1 MLKRIYAN
9 NYRCLVNFELNLD
22 RLTLLMGPNGG
33 GKSSVLDLLYAV
45 RQIVVCNARATEL
58 LPPSGL
64 TRWSGPT
71 DQTFELAVQG
81 EYGLFTY
88 RLVNHYEPD
97 FRKQKLQ
104 EERLLLDDK
113 PLFTFVEGDVRLY
126 HDDHALGPTF
136 MSDWSFSALANVL
149 TGRPDNQKLT
159 WFKNWLRGLFI
170 LSLQPKAMLSEAKVE
185 SEWLNRDGTNFSSWY
200 RFLSQEH
207 QDKTYQ
213 LTDQLRKV
221 IPGFYAFKLEQG
233 GPSSRILK
241 VGFIENIGKG
251 SPIWFDFEELSDG
264 QRALI
269 VLYSLLIGMKD
280 LGHTVFL
287 DEPENYLALPEIQP
301 WLMEL
306 NDACG
311 QGFPQA
317 VLVSHHPEL
326 VDYLGAECGRWM
338 EREPLGPT
346 RVKEIPGVSESGLK
360 LSEQIARGW
369 TS

>member
-1 MLKRIYAN
+1 MLTRIYAN

-33 GKSSVLDLLYAV
+33 GKSSVLDLLHAIRRLV
-45 RQIVVCNARATEL
+45 AENARAAEV
-58 LPPSGL
+58 LPPSDL
-64 TRWSGPT
+64 TRWSGQT
-71 DQTFELAVQG
+71 DQTFELNVQS
-81 EYGLFTY
+81 EHGLFTY
-88 RLVNHYEPD
+88 RLVNHYESG

-104 EERLLLDDK
+104 EERLTLDGK
-113 PLFTFVEGDVRLY
+113 PLFFFVDGDVQLF
-126 HDDHALGPTF
+126 HDDHTAGPAYS
-136 MSDWSFSALANVL
+136 SDWSFSALANVF

-170 LSLQPKAMLSEAKVE
+170 LSLQPRAMTSEAKVE
-185 SEWLNRDGTNFSSWY
+185 SEWLNRDGTNFSSWF
-200 RFLSQEH
+200 RFLTQAH
-207 QDKTYQ
+207 LDKTHL
-213 LTDQLRKV
+213 LTGRLGT
-221 IPGFYAFKLEQG
+221 IMPAFYNFRLEQA

-241 VGFIENIGKG
+241 VGFVRDKG
-251 SPIWFDFEELSDG
+251 SSPVWFDFEELSDG
-264 QRALI
+264 QRVLI

-287 DEPENYLALPEIQP
+287 DEPENFLALPEIQP
-301 WLMEL
+301 WLMEI

-311 QGFPQA
+311 EGFPQA

-326 VDYLGAECGRWM
+326 VDYLGTESGRWL

-346 RVKEIPGVSESGLK
+346 RVKNTPEVSEPGLK
-360 LSEQIARGW
+360 LSELIARGW

>member
-1 MLKRIYAN
+1 MLKRIYAD
-9 NYRCLVNFELNLD
+9 NYRCLVNFELNFD

-33 GKSSVLDLLYAV
+33 GKSSVLDLLYAI
-45 RQIVVCNARATEL
+45 RQLVANNARATEV
-58 LPPSGL
+58 LPPSDL
-64 TRWSGPT
+64 TRWSGQT

-88 RLVNHYEPD
+88 RLVNHYEPG
-97 FRKQKLQ
+97 FRKQKLH
-104 EERLLLDDK
+104 EERLLLDGK
-113 PLFTFVEGDVRLY
+113 PLFSFVDGEVQLH
-126 HDDHALGPTF
+126 HDNHTVGPTYT
-136 MSDWSFSALANVL
+136 SDWSFSALANVF

-159 WFKNWLRGLFI
+159 WFKNWLNDMFI
-170 LSLQPKAMLSEAKVE
+170 LSLQPKAMLSETKVE
-185 SEWLNRDGTNFSSWY
+185 SAWLNRDGTNFSSWY

-207 QDKTYQ
+207 QDKTFE
-213 LTDQLRKV
+213 LTDRLRKV
-221 IPGFYAFKLEQG
+221 LPGFYAFKLEQG
-233 GPSSRILK
+233 GTSRILK
-241 VGFIENIGKG
+241 AGFIQNAGKG
-251 SPIWFDFEELSDG
+251 SPVLFDFEELSDG
-264 QRALI
+264 QRVLI
-269 VLYSLLIGMKD
+269 FLYSLLVGMKD

-311 QGFPQA
+311 AGFPQA

-346 RVKEIPGVSESGLK
+346 RVKDIPVVTEQGLR
-360 LSEQIARGW
+360 LSELIARGW